1 VKIAFFFNQ
10 TFFFS
15 SWKYS
20 IQMDEPPLVMAA
32 ASIMQELCYQ
42 HKEELSAGFITA
54 GWDKKKG
61 AQVHYS

>member
-1 VKIAFFFNQ
+1 
-10 TFFFS
+10 
-15 SWKYS
+15 
-20 IQMDEPPLVMAA
+20 MDEPPLVMAA